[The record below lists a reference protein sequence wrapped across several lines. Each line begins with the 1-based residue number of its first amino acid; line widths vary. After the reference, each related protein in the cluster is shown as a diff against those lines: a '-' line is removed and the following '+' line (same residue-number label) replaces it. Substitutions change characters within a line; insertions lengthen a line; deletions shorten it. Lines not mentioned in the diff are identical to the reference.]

1 MIRPRSRLRQCP
13 GPVIAILC
21 VILAGGAAAGCAGKP
36 YLSSGDA
43 NSAAVGYS
51 GNDPAVATAVAK
63 DACARYERVPRF
75 LNAQENIAYFACEH
89 P

>member
-1 MIRPRSRLRQCP
+1 MRPRWRRRQSP
-13 GPVIAILC
+13 GPAIWILC

-36 YLSSGDA
+36 YLTSGDA

-51 GNDPAVATAVAK
+51 GNDPAVTTDVAK

-75 LNAQENIAYFACEH
+75 LNAQENVAYFACEH

>member
-1 MIRPRSRLRQCP
+1 MRPRSCLRQCS
-13 GPVIAILC
+13 GPALRVLC
-21 VILAGGAAAGCAGKP
+21 VILAGWVAAGCAGKP
-36 YLSSGDA
+36 YLTSGDA

-75 LNAQENIAYFACEH
+75 LNAQENVAYFACE
-89 P
+89 PP

>member
-1 MIRPRSRLRQCP
+1 MRPRSRRRQCL
-13 GPVIAILC
+13 GPALRMLC
-21 VILAGGAAAGCAGKP
+21 VILVGGAAAGCAGKP
-36 YLSSGDA
+36 YLASGDA
-43 NSAAVGYS
+43 NSAAVGYG

-75 LNAQENIAYFACEH
+75 LNAQENVAYFACEH

>member
-13 GPVIAILC
+13 GPAIAMFC
-21 VILAGGAAAGCAGKP
+21 VLLVVGAAAGCAGNP

-75 LNAQENIAYFACEH
+75 LNAQENVAYFACEH

>member
-1 MIRPRSRLRQCP
+1 MRSRLP
-13 GPVIAILC
+13 HGAGPAIRILC
-21 VILAGGAAAGCAGKP
+21 LILAGGAAAGCPGKP

-43 NSAAVGYS
+43 NSAAVGYG
-51 GNDPAVATAVAK
+51 GNDPAVAAAVAK

-75 LNAQENIAYFACEH
+75 LNAQENIAYFACER

>member
-1 MIRPRSRLRQCP
+1 MRLRSQLSRGS
-13 GPVIAILC
+13 GPAMRMVCL
-21 VILAGGAAAGCAGKP
+21 ILAGGAAAGCGGQA
-36 YLSSGDA
+36 YLSSGDP

-75 LNAQENIAYFACEH
+75 LSAQENVAYFACEH
-89 P
+89 R

>member
-1 MIRPRSRLRQCP
+1 MRPRSRRRQCL
-13 GPVIAILC
+13 GPALRMLC
-21 VILAGGAAAGCAGKP
+21 VILVGGAAAGCAGKP
-36 YLSSGDA
+36 YLASGDA

-51 GNDPAVATAVAK
+51 GNDPAVATAAAK

-75 LNAQENIAYFACEH
+75 LNAQENVAYFACEH